1 MEALSGFSVVVL
13 VFLLA
18 IPLAL
23 QIFLTVFVY
32 KDAEKREMDSA
43 LAWAMLVFL
52 TSLVGVLI
60 YVLCRKE
67 MGFHICP
74 ICGKQLLPQWT
85 SCPFCAPRR
94 RTVSPASIRKGAE
107 PAAQAGR
114 PSHVGTRRL
123 EVQDGLLAFLIIRQG
138 KRRGKEF
145 RLKADSTKI
154 GSAAGNDVIIEDD
167 TVSAEHAK
175 IKMEEDGFMLW
186 DLGSTN
192 GTKVNGEIIREP
204 RKIIDGDII
213 ELGETSLA
221 FKTVE

>member
-1 MEALSGFSVVVL
+1 MEALSGLRVVVL
-13 VFLLA
+13 IFLLT

-32 KDAEKREMDSA
+32 KDAEKRGMDSA
-43 LAWAMLVFL
+43 LAWATLVFL
-52 TSLVGVLI
+52 TSLAGVLI

-67 MGFHICP
+67 IGFQTCP
-74 ICGKQLLPQWT
+74 KCGKQLLPQWT
-85 SCPFCAPRR
+85 SCPFCAPPRR
-94 RTVSPASIRKGAE
+94 SVSPAAMGKGTE
-107 PAAQAGR
+107 SAAQAGR
-114 PSHVGTRRL
+114 PSHVSTRRL
-123 EVQDGLLAFLIIRQG
+123 EMQDGLLAFLIIRQG
-138 KRRGKEF
+138 KSRGKEF

-154 GSAAGNDVIIEDD
+154 GSAAANDVVLDDD

-175 IKMEEDGFMLW
+175 IRVEEDGFVLW

-192 GTKVNGEIIREP
+192 GTKVNGETIREP

-221 FKTVE
+221 FKTVD